1 MTFTNNI
8 SQMDVCA
15 KVKEEV
21 NAAILGISGRRRY
34 NLR

>member
-8 SQMDVCA
+8 SQMDVRA
-15 KVKEEV
+15 KVKEAV
-21 NAAILGISGRRRY
+21 NAVIPGISGRRCY